1 MITDDAT
8 VADQVREI
16 VEPIIQSEGME
27 LVDLEYRRE
36 HRGRVLRLFIDREG
50 GVTISD
56 CASISH
62 EVDRNLDVAGIPS
75 EPYTLEVSSPGLT
88 RPLRAEADF
97 RRFTNRLIKLRTAV
111 SIDDRK
117 SFKGKLLGC
126 HDGLIEIEE
135 KDRVIEVPLSQIIK
149 ANLEVDF

>member
-1 MITDDAT
+1 MITDDAA

-56 CASISH
+56 CTSISH

>member
-1 MITDDAT
+1 MVDR
-8 VADQVREI
+8 VREI

-27 LVDLEYRRE
+27 LLDLEYRRE

-50 GVTISD
+50 GVTLSD
-56 CASISH
+56 CASISQ

-117 SFKGKLLGC
+117 NFKGKLLGC

-135 KDRVIEVPLSQIIK
+135 KDRVIEIPLSQIIK
-149 ANLEVDF
+149 ANLEVEF